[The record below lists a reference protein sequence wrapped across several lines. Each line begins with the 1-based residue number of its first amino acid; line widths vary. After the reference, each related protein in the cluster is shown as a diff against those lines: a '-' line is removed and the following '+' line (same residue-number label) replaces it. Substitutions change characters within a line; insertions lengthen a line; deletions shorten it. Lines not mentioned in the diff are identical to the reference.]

1 MTSRGISRRSFLSG
15 TLATTAAMMAPGLA
29 WSRSND
35 LLFPEGFLWGVA
47 ASAPETESRL
57 GRARSNWD
65 VFIDNIGG
73 STDGTT
79 NKFNVEFETRY
90 MDDLKLLQ
98 QAGVKS
104 FRRSEERSVGKASE

>member
-1 MTSRGISRRSFLSG
+1 MTSLPITRRSFLAGALS
-15 TLATTAAMMAPGLA
+15 TTATMMVPGLA
-29 WSRSND
+29 WSRPRE

-57 GRARSNWD
+57 GRGRSNWD

-73 STDGTT
+73 SADGTT

-90 MDDLKLLQ
+90 MDDLKQ
-98 QAGVKS
+98 IGRAS
-104 FRRSEERSVGKASE
+104 CRERG